1 MPRRPTDQQSNIK
14 PFDFESIF
22 QKLQFHAKNIT
33 PLSILNF
40 LSGGLVL
47 MNRFFPHMEDDEV

>member
-1 MPRRPTDQQSNIK
+1 MPRKPTDQQSNIK

-22 QKLQFHAKNIT
+22 QSTPISRLT
-33 PLSILNF
+33 PLSSLNF
-40 LSGGLVL
+40 MSGGLVL